1 MCGRYTQTANLESL
15 TSRFG
20 LTDTSEMF
28 GLRYNLAPGQ
38 QAPVLIKDAFLTASL
53 MQWGLVPSWARN
65 PSIGYKLINARAETL
80 QEKPSFKKSL
90 VDRRCL
96 VLADGFYEWRKS
108 AGGNQPYLI
117 RLNKG
122 APFGFAG
129 LWDCWRGSDGHVLK
143 TFTILTTVA
152 NALVEPIHKRMPVIL
167 DRQQRD
173 AWLLPWAGPEGI
185 RQFCDPFPALAM
197 ETIPVS
203 DYVNNPAHD
212 SVKCV
217 QAVPLPDRQTLF

>member
-96 VLADGFYEWRKS
+96 VLADGFYEWRKLGRDKIPMRFVLKS
-108 AGGNQPYLI
+108 
-117 RLNKG
+117 RE
-122 APFGFAG
+122 PFAFAG
-129 LWDCWRGSDGHVLK
+129 LWDRWRKPGGGTLLSY
-143 TFTILTTVA
+143 TIITTEA
-152 NALVEPIHKRMPVIL
+152 NEFIRSFHHRMPVIL
-167 DRQQRD
+167 DRKNETSWLEPGLRD
-173 AWLLPWAGPEGI
+173 PARILSLLTPYPSKEMEGYDVSTLVNSPINNGPECIKRING
-185 RQFCDPFPALAM
+185 
-197 ETIPVS
+197 
-203 DYVNNPAHD
+203 
-212 SVKCV
+212 
-217 QAVPLPDRQTLF
+217 